1 MKFLNFLP
9 KEEKF
14 YLLLNTLTQQAKIA
28 SVALHKAI
36 VESDDSSVWHH
47 SHTVIH
53 QARLEAK
60 VALRSVV
67 EEVCRTFITPFDRED
82 LQELASALYSI
93 SSCLDGVKQRLHQH
107 NLRPKNGDFNRFSQ
121 IVVHQSGLLEQLIHG
136 LNHSEKPELL
146 QEKVASLYELE
157 DHADQALLEL
167 ESALFRQDPIP
178 DVRELILRKD
188 IYGQLEDITDAY
200 RDVAAIALR
209 IILKHS

>member
-36 VESDDSSVWHH
+36 VESDDSAVWHH

-60 VALRSVV
+60 IALRSVV

-82 LQELASALYSI
+82 LQELASALYA
-93 SSCLDGVKQRLHQH
+93 V
-107 NLRPKNGDFNRFSQ
+107 
-121 IVVHQSGLLEQLIHG
+121 
-136 LNHSEKPELL
+136 
-146 QEKVASLYELE
+146 
-157 DHADQALLEL
+157 
-167 ESALFRQDPIP
+167 
-178 DVRELILRKD
+178 
-188 IYGQLEDITDAY
+188 
-200 RDVAAIALR
+200 
-209 IILKHS
+209 